1 MTESVAPHVTPPG
14 LQIGLDP
21 DLAIKSFFRD
31 PDWVLKTAVGGVWNA
46 SSLLLIFFLNVY
58 PVLIPIVFTLW
69 AINTGYLLRVMRTK
83 LRDPQGVLPAW
94 NDWQDLFVSGMSW
107 LAIITGVIVVFLFM
121 GATNLLIASILAAIK
136 QYSQL
141 FALWMSGSIIFLISF
156 SLLTNLVLA
165 ATMANFAQQE
175 NTMAAFSYIKVIKRI
190 WKRPGDFFAAWMLGL
205 GIQALS
211 IILPGATILG
221 IFFLP
226 STTFAGQ
233 LISSILLAQAWASA
247 EAAEGGAGAKPSLV
261 DNASKPKSLT
271 NEAGADKH
279 ENARVETGEE
289 VAEIT
294 NNPEPSKDGK
304 PSDTSGESI

>member
-1 MTESVAPHVTPPG
+1 MSESVAQPVTPSE

-21 DLAIKSFFRD
+21 DLAIKSFFKD

-46 SSLLLIFFLNVY
+46 SSLLLLFFINSY
-58 PVLIPIVFTLW
+58 PFLIPIMFTLW
-69 AINTGYLLRVMRTK
+69 AINTGYLLRVIRTK
-83 LRDPQGVLPAW
+83 LRDPKGVLPTW
-94 NDWQDLFVSGMSW
+94 NDWQDLFVSGMTW
-107 LAIITGVIVVFLFM
+107 LAIITGVIVIFLFM

-141 FALWMSGSIIFLISF
+141 FALYMSGSIILLLAF

-175 NTMAAFSYIKVIKRI
+175 SSMAAFAYFKVLKRI

-211 IILPGATILG
+211 VIIPCVTIIG

-233 LISSILLAQAWASA
+233 LIASILLAQAWASA
-247 EAAEGGAGAKPSLV
+247 ETAAESPALKRV
-261 DNASKPKSLT
+261 DKEADLKKSISATAAESKTVIETPPAENERVNIASAPNDDSKS
-271 NEAGADKH
+271 K
-279 ENARVETGEE
+279 EE
-289 VAEIT
+289 RE
-294 NNPEPSKDGK
+294 
-304 PSDTSGESI
+304 